1 MKATPAHQALL
12 IQLQKLDTEISQ
24 LNYQLTN
31 LPEHEQIVAI
41 HTRIENGTV
50 EKQVVENELEDV
62 NIELRRSEVDV
73 EAVTDR
79 LAKDENRL
87 NAGMGTPKELE
98 QIQHEIGTLKKR
110 QSELEDGELEIMLR
124 KDAVQKRLDE
134 LTSDEDG
141 LKKLEVELQSR
152 IDLQTKELNSVIAS
166 RAEDRMKLA
175 PQIDSELVALY
186 EKIRGNAD
194 GVGAALLIGNKC
206 DGCHMVITAVELDK
220 IKGLPDDEVCRCEE
234 CRRILVRI

>member
-24 LNYQLTN
+24 LNYQLTS

-79 LAKDENRL
+79 LAKDEYRL

-110 QSELEDGELEIMLR
+110 QSELEDSELEIMLR
-124 KDAVQKRLDE
+124 RDAVQKRLDE
-134 LTSDEDG
+134 LTNDEDG

-152 IDLQTKELNSVIAS
+152 IDLQTKELNSIIAS
-166 RAEDRMKLA
+166 RADDRMKLA

-186 EKIRGNAD
+186 EKIRANAD
-194 GVGAALLIGNKC
+194 GVGAAQLIGNKC

>member
-12 IQLQKLDTEISQ
+12 IQLQKLDIEISQ
-24 LNYQLTN
+24 LNYKLIN
-31 LPEHEQIVAI
+31 LPEREQITAI
-41 HTRIENGTV
+41 HTRLENGAV
-50 EKQVVENELEDV
+50 EKGVVETELEDV
-62 NIELRRSEVDV
+62 NIDLRRSEVDV

-79 LAKDENRL
+79 LAKDEKRL
-87 NAGMGTPKELE
+87 SAGLGTPRELE
-98 QIQHEIGTLKKR
+98 QIQHEIETLKKR
-110 QSELEDGELEIMLR
+110 QAELEDGELEIMIR
-124 KDAVQKRLDE
+124 KEAVQKRLDE

-141 LKKLEVELQSR
+141 LKKLELELQAR
-152 IDLQTKELNSVIAS
+152 IDSQTQELNSVIAVK
-166 RAEDRMKLA
+166 ADERMKLV
-175 PQIDSELVALY
+175 PQIDSALVELY
-186 EKIRGNAD
+186 EKIRNSSD

>member
-31 LPEHEQIVAI
+31 LPEHEQIIAI

-98 QIQHEIGTLKKR
+98 QIQHEIGKI
-110 QSELEDGELEIMLR
+110 G
-124 KDAVQKRLDE
+124 
-134 LTSDEDG
+134 
-141 LKKLEVELQSR
+141 
-152 IDLQTKELNSVIAS
+152 
-166 RAEDRMKLA
+166 RAH
-175 PQIDSELVALY
+175 V
-186 EKIRGNAD
+186 
-194 GVGAALLIGNKC
+194 
-206 DGCHMVITAVELDK
+206 
-220 IKGLPDDEVCRCEE
+220 
-234 CRRILVRI
+234 

>member
-152 IDLQTKELNSVIAS
+152 IDLQTKELNGVIAS

-175 PQIDSELVALY
+175 PQIDPELVALY

-194 GVGAALLIGNKC
+194 GVGAAILIGNKC

>member
-152 IDLQTKELNSVIAS
+152 IDLQTKELNVVIAS

-194 GVGAALLIGNKC
+194 GVGAAILIGNKC

>member
-152 IDLQTKELNSVIAS
+152 IDLQTKELNGVIAS

-175 PQIDSELVALY
+175 PQIDPELVALY

>member
-1 MKATPAHQALL
+1 MLF
-12 IQLQKLDTEISQ
+12 
-24 LNYQLTN
+24 
-31 LPEHEQIVAI
+31 
-41 HTRIENGTV
+41 
-50 EKQVVENELEDV
+50 
-62 NIELRRSEVDV
+62 RS
-73 EAVTDR
+73 
-79 LAKDENRL
+79 
-87 NAGMGTPKELE
+87 
-98 QIQHEIGTLKKR
+98 
-110 QSELEDGELEIMLR
+110 GELEIMLR

-152 IDLQTKELNSVIAS
+152 IDLQTKELNVVIAS

-194 GVGAALLIGNKC
+194 GVGAAILIGNKC